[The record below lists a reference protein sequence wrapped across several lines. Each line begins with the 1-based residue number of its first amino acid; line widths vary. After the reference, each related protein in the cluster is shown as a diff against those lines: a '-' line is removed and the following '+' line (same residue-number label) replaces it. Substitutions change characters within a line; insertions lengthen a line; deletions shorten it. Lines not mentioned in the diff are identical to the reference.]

1 MIAVVF
7 LGIQLFSCSSL
18 FLFKA
23 FLYMIEVV
31 FLGIQ
36 LFSCLPHVHNG
47 QGLILTF
54 HWLAEAAA
62 YTPQISLENHICK

>member
-1 MIAVVF
+1 MPEVSEKTKKRFGLSSLFLFKAFSYMIAVVF

-23 FLYMIEVV
+23 FLYMLEVV

-36 LFSCLPHVHNG
+36 LFSPVCHTCIMDKG
-47 QGLILTF
+47 
-54 HWLAEAAA
+54 
-62 YTPQISLENHICK
+62 